1 MKMLLIYLFVGVG
14 FANISA
20 CNSVPA
26 VFSPLPNMSNSTT
39 LKFPQYQGNIIDNTV
54 ISALNQRHEVPVIIE
69 LRPPLSVVPETLSA
83 EERTRKIDMTQE
95 LVLNTLT
102 QGEFRL
108 KYRSGIIFMMAGWI
122 TMQGVVTLSRNQHVV
137 KVSLDSVSRNSIQ

>member
-1 MKMLLIYLFVGVG
+1 MKMLLIYLVVGIG
-14 FANISA
+14 FAHISA
-20 CNSVPA
+20 CSSAPA

-39 LKFPQYQGNIIDNTV
+39 LKIPQYQGNIIDNTV
-54 ISALNQRHEVPVIIE
+54 ISALNQRHEVSVIVE
-69 LRPPLSVVPETLSA
+69 LRPPLSVVPETLAA
-83 EERTRKIDMTQE
+83 EERTRKINMTQE

-122 TMQGVVTLSRNQHVV
+122 TMQGVMRLSRNPHVV
-137 KVSLDSVSRNSIQ
+137 KVSLDSASRSSIQ

>member
-1 MKMLLIYLFVGVG
+1 MLLIYLVVGIG
-14 FANISA
+14 FAHISSCSSA
-20 CNSVPA
+20 PA

-39 LKFPQYQGNIIDNTV
+39 LKIPQYQGNIIDNTV
-54 ISALNQRHEVPVIIE
+54 ISALNQRHEVSVIVE
-69 LRPPLSVVPETLSA
+69 LRPPLSVVPETLAA
-83 EERTRKIDMTQE
+83 EERTRKINMTQE

-122 TMQGVVTLSRNQHVV
+122 TMQGVMRLSRNPHVV
-137 KVSLDSVSRNSIQ
+137 KVSLDSASRSSIQ